1 MICHKKKK
9 QIRTKSH
16 QFKFNEPIL
25 FGIFD
30 QQIAQLVLHRLRQQA
45 AAGPVQHAGRLGC
58 HRRHGDRDQRQVRGE
73 ALVRWRAQDAM
84 RYREG
89 RWNALLEVVGGDEIG
104 TGRVAAA
111 AAAGDNGRASLG

>member
-1 MICHKKKK
+1 MICNKKKH

-45 AAGPVQHAGRLGC
+45 AAGPVQHAGCLGR
-58 HRRHGDRDQRQVRGE
+58 HRRNGDRDQRQVRGE
-73 ALVRWRAQDAM
+73 TLVRWRAQDAM